1 MKPSLTNTVA
11 IITGGSKGYGAGIA
25 EHFKQQGAN
34 VWITGRDE
42 KSLTATAHRLGV
54 HAVVADVTKGSDW
67 DRLFAQVIQATG
79 RVDVLINNA
88 GHAVSIKPLTEQT
101 DDDIAESIA
110 INLTGTILGCRRAA
124 TVMQQQKS
132 GTIINISSICAK
144 YAWPGWSVYSAAK
157 AGVGSVTKCLYTE
170 LRTHGVRVTTLIP
183 SWGATDFAATP
194 DLAGHPVRDAAIRA
208 QCTKPVELGEIAAH
222 ICTLPPHLEVLEY
235 TVVPMVQEIMPL

>member
-1 MKPSLTNTVA
+1 
-11 IITGGSKGYGAGIA
+11 
-25 EHFKQQGAN
+25 
-34 VWITGRDE
+34 
-42 KSLTATAHRLGV
+42 
-54 HAVVADVTKGSDW
+54 
-67 DRLFAQVIQATG
+67 
-79 RVDVLINNA
+79 
-88 GHAVSIKPLTEQT
+88 LTEQT

-170 LRTHGVRVTTLIP
+170 LRAHGVRVTTLIP